1 MKKLILLLT
10 LFIFTVSIKAQIISK
25 QVISSL
31 GSNYSNST
39 IKLSSVLG
47 EVLVGSVTD
56 EDGSL
61 QLGNGYY
68 PSLNLETLSVQSL
81 IIEVKL
87 KVYPNPVNELLYVS
101 HPTETKFDI
110 YITDVTGR
118 NIFKGKIQKQNPINI
133 SQYPKG
139 IYLLTIMTGE
149 IKKTNTYKIIK
160 L

>member
-31 GSNYSNST
+31 GSNYSNNT

-47 EVLVGSVTD
+47 EVLVGSMTD

-68 PSLNLETLSVQSL
+68 P
-81 IIEVKL
+81 
-87 KVYPNPVNELLYVS
+87 
-101 HPTETKFDI
+101 
-110 YITDVTGR
+110 
-118 NIFKGKIQKQNPINI
+118 
-133 SQYPKG
+133 
-139 IYLLTIMTGE
+139 
-149 IKKTNTYKIIK
+149 
-160 L
+160 

>member
-61 QLGNGYY
+61 QLGNVYY